1 MEHLQISSLDSWRLV
16 DLGYHKQD
24 FLTVLHGMDV
34 DARQEAKD
42 RLSEP
47 RELKAAVVS
56 NSHVLESFD
65 LTQA

>member
-1 MEHLQISSLDSWRLV
+1 LDSRRLV

-24 FLTVLHGMDV
+24 LTVLHGMDV